1 MFLHTNLL
9 LAISNLYRTNYQNQT
24 QLLFYPDY
32 KKMDDE
38 MDQLVEEVN
47 QNLAEQEEARSSG
60 SENSS
65 RALEEQDG
73 FVLINKE
80 DTLKQQSTVPAAAE
94 TVPPPLPVRN
104 NTEFTSRHPMKK
116 QKVKLIWEVCLI
128 QHQTYRCLHHLHIP
142 NQQNLRM

>member
-1 MFLHTNLL
+1 
-9 LAISNLYRTNYQNQT
+9 
-24 QLLFYPDY
+24 
-32 KKMDDE
+32 

-80 DTLKQQSTVPAAAE
+80 DTSSSNNQLYLLLLKRYFHHYLLE
-94 TVPPPLPVRN
+94 IIL
-104 NTEFTSRHPMKK
+104 EFTSRHPMKK